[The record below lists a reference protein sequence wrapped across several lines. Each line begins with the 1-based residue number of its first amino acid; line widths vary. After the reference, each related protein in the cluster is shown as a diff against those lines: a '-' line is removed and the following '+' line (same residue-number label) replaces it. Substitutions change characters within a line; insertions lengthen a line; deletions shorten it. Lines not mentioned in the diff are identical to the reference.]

1 MDYLTYTN
9 RLEYLSEMINKKQ
22 LSSPAE
28 AAELF
33 DCSEK
38 TIRNMINRLREKGFN
53 IKYDREEKKYLINN
67 F

>member
-1 MDYLTYTN
+1 MDYLTYTK
-9 RLEYLSEMINKKQ
+9 RLEYLLEMIDKKQ
-22 LSSPAE
+22 LNSPFG

-33 DCSEK
+33 NCSEK
-38 TIRNMINRLREKGFN
+38 TVRNMINRLREKGFD